1 VKLSERLGFPL
12 LGRPLG
18 ARLRTPALVRWLAER
33 WQFDE
38 HSVPAHP
45 YRIALE
51 ECERRPDD
59 LPRMDGAPLEVRLPE
74 LTLPWWNHGACW
86 QTGGE
91 GAGVAT
97 RFEEGEA
104 EIRVWGGN
112 APSPDLFAAL
122 YLAMNEALRASGL
135 VPLHAAVVVRGEE
148 ATALVAP
155 SGTGKSTTMLRLVEI
170 GWAPLAEDLA
180 WLDPATLEIH
190 GWDRGIRLWPE
201 TIEHALPHLAG
212 APWTTDPD
220 GKRFLRYDALGVP
233 RTAAARLTRLVRLE
247 RGGEG
252 ATQLEP
258 LPAREAVRTLWE
270 ATGVPLLST
279 TRDALARRIPALLGR
294 VAFGRLRLGGI
305 AEVHRVLL

>member
-1 VKLSERLGFPL
+1 MRAKRPEQLGFPL

-18 ARLRTPALVRWLAER
+18 ARLRTPAIVGWLAER
-33 WQFDE
+33 WRFDE
-38 HSVPAHP
+38 HDVPAHP
-45 YRIALE
+45 FRITLE
-51 ECERRPDD
+51 ECERRPGD
-59 LPRMDGAPLEVRLPE
+59 LPRMDGAPLEVRLPDVS
-74 LTLPWWNHGACW
+74 LPWWNCGACW
-86 QTGGE
+86 RTGGE
-91 GAGVAT
+91 EAGVAA

-104 EIRVWGGN
+104 EIRVWGGG

-135 VPLHAAVVVRGEE
+135 VPLHAAVVARGEE
-148 ATALVAP
+148 AVALVAP
-155 SGTGKSTTMLRLVEI
+155 SGTGKSTTLLRLLEG

-180 WLDPATLEIH
+180 WLDPATLEVY

-201 TIEHALPHLAG
+201 TIEHVLPHLAA

-233 RTAAARLTRLVRLE
+233 RTAEARLTRLVRLE

-252 ATQLEP
+252 ASQLEP

-279 TRDALARRIPALLGR
+279 TRDALAR
-294 VAFGRLRLGGI
+294 VAFGRLRLGGV